1 MKFKIILVLML
12 SVCVVLFTKLSFAEG
27 SKEGW
32 QLELKKIALNFTSTE
47 VQNAEIYKTAG
58 VSNARLTSDSQTL
71 IQGSLNFAADY
82 FAPKSFWSNT
92 LLMEYGKT
100 YIRPIGN
107 DEVINESADKILITT
122 DYTYRLWTIKNF
134 LGGFEAG
141 PFANIGYETE
151 FNPQENNSLKKIVR
165 AMIGAKLFEGKY
177 LKSLYVSA
185 VGEADYTYEPETSRF
200 ALETGFKLE
209 NPIREGLK
217 VVSFGYYRNY
227 ITESTERI
235 TDLQYELELDVRLDV
250 MLYKNLSLAPFINY
264 YSAQAKHF
272 SGTGTNLYT
281 GLSLT
286 YSTFFK
292 KAKVTE

>member
-1 MKFKIILVLML
+1 MKFKITSLCALFIGL
-12 SVCVVLFTKLSFAEG
+12 LFTAQNLYALKD
-27 SKEGW
+27 GW
-32 QLELKKIALNFTSTE
+32 QLELKKIALNVTSTE
-47 VQNAEIYKTAG
+47 VQNAETYKAAG

-71 IQGSLNFAADY
+71 MQGTFNFAADY

-100 YIRPIGN
+100 YLRPVGK
-107 DEVINESADKILITT
+107 DEITNENVDKILITT
-122 DYTYRLWTIKNF
+122 DYTYRLWNIKDF

-141 PFANIGYETE
+141 PFVNIGYETE
-151 FNPQENNSLKKIVR
+151 FTPQDNTPLKKIIR
-165 AMIGAKLFEGKY
+165 GMAGAKLFEGKY
-177 LKSLYVSA
+177 LKSLYA
-185 VGEADYTYEPETSRF
+185 AGVGEADYTYEPESTKF
-200 ALETGFKLE
+200 ALEAGFKLE

-227 ITESTERI
+227 LSESTERI

-264 YSAQAKHF
+264 YAAEAKHF
-272 SGTGTNLYT
+272 SGRGENLYT

-292 KAKVTE
+292 KAKEIE

>member
-1 MKFKIILVLML
+1 LFIGL
-12 SVCVVLFTKLSFAEG
+12 LFTAQNLYALKD
-27 SKEGW
+27 GW
-32 QLELKKIALNFTSTE
+32 LLELKKIALNVTSTE
-47 VQNAEIYKTAG
+47 VQNAETYKAAG

-71 IQGSLNFAADY
+71 MQGTFNFAADY

-100 YIRPIGN
+100 YLRPVGK
-107 DEVINESADKILITT
+107 DEITNENVDKILITT
-122 DYTYRLWTIKNF
+122 DYTYRLWNIKDF

-141 PFANIGYETE
+141 PFVNIGYETE
-151 FNPQENNSLKKIVR
+151 FTPQDNTPLKKIIR
-165 AMIGAKLFEGKY
+165 GMAGAKLFEGKY
-177 LKSLYVSA
+177 LKSLYA
-185 VGEADYTYEPETSRF
+185 AGVGEADYTYEPESTKF
-200 ALETGFKLE
+200 ALEAGFKLE

-227 ITESTERI
+227 LSESTERI

-264 YSAQAKHF
+264 YAAEAKHF
-272 SGTGTNLYT
+272 SGRGENLYT

-292 KAKVTE
+292 KAKEIE

>member
-1 MKFKIILVLML
+1 MKFKITSLCALFIGL
-12 SVCVVLFTKLSFAEG
+12 LFTAQNLYALKD
-27 SKEGW
+27 GW
-32 QLELKKIALNFTSTE
+32 QLELKKIAFNFSSTE
-47 VQNAEIYKTAG
+47 VQNAETYKAAG

-71 IQGSLNFAADY
+71 IQGTLNFAADY

-100 YIRPIGN
+100 YLRPVGK
-107 DEVINESADKILITT
+107 DEITNENADKILITT
-122 DYTYRLWTIKNF
+122 DYTYRLWTIKDF

-141 PFANIGYETE
+141 PFVNIGYETE
-151 FNPQENNSLKKIVR
+151 FSPQDNTPLKKIIR
-165 AMIGAKLFEGKY
+165 GMAGAKLFEGKY

-185 VGEADYTYEPETSRF
+185 VGEADYTYDPETSKF
-200 ALETGFKLE
+200 AAETGFKLE

-227 ITESTERI
+227 LSESTERI

-264 YSAQAKHF
+264 YAAEAKHF
-272 SGTGTNLYT
+272 SGRGENLYT

-292 KAKVTE
+292 KAKEIE

>member
-1 MKFKIILVLML
+1 MKFRITSLCALFIGL
-12 SVCVVLFTKLSFAEG
+12 LFTAQNLYALKD
-27 SKEGW
+27 GW
-32 QLELKKIALNFTSTE
+32 QLELKKIALNVTSTE
-47 VQNAEIYKTAG
+47 VQNAETYKAAG

-71 IQGSLNFAADY
+71 MQGTFNFAADY

-100 YIRPIGN
+100 YLRPVGK
-107 DEVINESADKILITT
+107 DEITNENVDKILITT
-122 DYTYRLWTIKNF
+122 DYTYRLWNIKDF

-141 PFANIGYETE
+141 PFVNIGYETE
-151 FNPQENNSLKKIVR
+151 FTPQDNTPLKKIIR
-165 AMIGAKLFEGKY
+165 GMAGAKLFEGKY
-177 LKSLYVSA
+177 LKSLYA
-185 VGEADYTYEPETSRF
+185 AGVGEADYTYEPESTKF
-200 ALETGFKLE
+200 ALEAGFKLE

-227 ITESTERI
+227 LSESTERI

-264 YSAQAKHF
+264 YAAEAKHF
-272 SGTGTNLYT
+272 SGRGENLYT

-292 KAKVTE
+292 KAKEIE

>member
-1 MKFKIILVLML
+1 MKFKITSLCALFIVL
-12 SVCVVLFTKLSFAEG
+12 LFASQNLYALKD
-27 SKEGW
+27 GW
-32 QLELKKIALNFTSTE
+32 QLELKKIALNVTSTE
-47 VQNAEIYKTAG
+47 VQNAETYKAAG

-71 IQGSLNFAADY
+71 MQGTFNFAADY

-100 YIRPIGN
+100 YLRPVGK
-107 DEVINESADKILITT
+107 DEITNENVDKILITT
-122 DYTYRLWTIKNF
+122 DYTYRLWNIKDF

-141 PFANIGYETE
+141 PFVNIGYETE
-151 FNPQENNSLKKIVR
+151 FTPQDNTPLKKIIR
-165 AMIGAKLFEGKY
+165 GMAGAKLFEGKY
-177 LKSLYVSA
+177 LKSLYA
-185 VGEADYTYEPETSRF
+185 AGVGEADYTYEPESTKF
-200 ALETGFKLE
+200 ALEAGFKLE

-227 ITESTERI
+227 LSESTERI

-264 YSAQAKHF
+264 YAAEAKHF
-272 SGTGTNLYT
+272 SGRGENLYT

-292 KAKVTE
+292 KAKEIE

>member
-1 MKFKIILVLML
+1 MKFRITSLCALFIGL
-12 SVCVVLFTKLSFAEG
+12 LFTAQNLYALKD
-27 SKEGW
+27 GW
-32 QLELKKIALNFTSTE
+32 QLELKKIALNVTSTE
-47 VQNAEIYKTAG
+47 VQNAETYKAAG

-71 IQGSLNFAADY
+71 MQGTFNFAADY

-100 YIRPIGN
+100 YLRPVGK
-107 DEVINESADKILITT
+107 DEITNENADKILITT
-122 DYTYRLWTIKNF
+122 DYTYRLWNIKDF

-141 PFANIGYETE
+141 PFVNIGYETE
-151 FNPQENNSLKKIVR
+151 FTPQDNIPLKKIIR
-165 AMIGAKLFEGKY
+165 GMAGAKLFEGKY
-177 LKSLYVSA
+177 LKSLYA
-185 VGEADYTYEPETSRF
+185 AGVGEADYTYEPESTKF
-200 ALETGFKLE
+200 ALEAGFKLE

-227 ITESTERI
+227 LSESTERI

-264 YSAQAKHF
+264 YAAEAKHF
-272 SGTGTNLYT
+272 SGRGENLYT

-292 KAKVTE
+292 KAKEIE

>member
-1 MKFKIILVLML
+1 
-12 SVCVVLFTKLSFAEG
+12 
-27 SKEGW
+27 
-32 QLELKKIALNFTSTE
+32 
-47 VQNAEIYKTAG
+47 
-58 VSNARLTSDSQTL
+58 
-71 IQGSLNFAADY
+71 
-82 FAPKSFWSNT
+82 
-92 LLMEYGKT
+92 MEYGKT
-100 YIRPIGN
+100 YIRPVGK
-107 DEVINESADKILITT
+107 DEVINESADKILLTT
-122 DYTYRLWTIKNF
+122 DYTYRLWKVENF

-151 FNPQENNSLKKIVR
+151 FNPQENNPLKKIVR
-165 AMIGAKLFEGKY
+165 GMIGAKLFEGKY
-177 LKSLYVSA
+177 LKSLYVAA

-227 ITESTERI
+227 INESTKRI
-235 TDLQYELELDVRLDV
+235 TDLEYEFEFDVRLDV

-272 SGTGTNLYT
+272 SGKGENLYT

-286 YSTFFK
+286 FSTFFK
-292 KAKVTE
+292 KAKETE

>member
-1 MKFKIILVLML
+1 MKFKTRFMLLV
-12 SVCVVLFTKLSFAEG
+12 SVALLLNQLSFAEG

-32 QLELKKIALNFTSTE
+32 QLELKKIAINFTSTE
-47 VQNAEIYKTAG
+47 VQNAEIYKASG
-58 VSNARLTSDSQTL
+58 ISNARLTSDSQTL
-71 IQGSLNFAADY
+71 IQGTFNFAADY

-100 YIRPIGN
+100 YIRPVGK
-107 DEVINESADKILITT
+107 DEVINESADKILLTT
-122 DYTYRLWTIKNF
+122 DYTYRLWKVENF

-151 FNPQENNSLKKIVR
+151 FSPQDNTPLKKIVR
-165 AMIGAKLFEGKY
+165 GMAGAKLFEGKY
-177 LKSLYVSA
+177 LKSLYISA
-185 VGEADYTYEPETSRF
+185 VGEADYTYTPETTKF
-200 ALETGFKLE
+200 AMETGFKLE

-227 ITESTERI
+227 MKESTERI

-264 YSAQAKHF
+264 YTAQAKHF
-272 SGTGTNLYT
+272 SGKGENLYT

-292 KAKVTE
+292 KAEITE